1 MLQTLQR
8 SKTRSGTAYVDHG
21 NGDET
26 LVLIHGVGM
35 RIEAW
40 GPQIERLLKDHRVIA
55 VDLPGH
61 GFSALLDDRPELPNF
76 VAWFAKV
83 VDELGLGA
91 VNVAG
96 HSMGA
101 LIAAGF
107 AATVPSKLRR
117 IALLNGVYK
126 RTPMARQAV
135 EARADEIFSG
145 AFDREAPLDRW
156 FAPDEKDGEAYALV
170 RELLQK
176 VDPGGYAA
184 AYRAFATGDAV
195 YSDSWPQVT
204 CPALFL
210 TGDGD
215 KNSTAEMA
223 EEMARA
229 APQGRAFVIEGHRHM
244 VNLTAPEEVSKALAD
259 WLTWQPERV
268 REEWEE

>member
-8 SKTRSGTAYVDHG
+8 SKTPSGAAYLDQGEGSEV
-21 NGDET
+21 
-26 LVLIHGVGM
+26 LVLLHGVGM

-40 GPQIERLLKDHRVIA
+40 APQIERLSSDNRVIA

-61 GFSALLDDRPELPNF
+61 GFSAPLDARPELPSF
-76 VAWFAKV
+76 VAWFARL
-83 VDELGLGA
+83 VDELGLEA

-107 AATVPSKLRR
+107 AATEPQKLRR
-117 IALLNGVYK
+117 VALLNGVYK
-126 RTPMARQAV
+126 RTPAAREAV

-145 AFDREAPLDRW
+145 VFDREAPLERW
-156 FAPDEKDGEAYALV
+156 FSAHEKDSAAYRLV
-170 RELLQK
+170 HELLQK

-195 YSDSWPQVT
+195 YSDSWPTIQA
-204 CPALFL
+204 PSLFL

-215 KNSTAEMA
+215 MNSTAEMA
-223 EEMARA
+223 ERMASK
-229 APQGRAFVIEGHRHM
+229 APHGRAVVINGHRHM
-244 VNLTAPEEVSKALAD
+244 VNLTAPVEVSEALAE
-259 WLTWQPERV
+259 WLTWQPAR
-268 REEWEE
+268 

>member
-1 MLQTLQR
+1 MLQTLPR
-8 SKTRSGTAYVDHG
+8 SETPSGVAYVDRG
-21 NGDET
+21 QGGET

-40 GPQIERLLKDHRVIA
+40 GPQIERLSREHRVIA

-61 GFSALLDDRPELPNF
+61 GFSRPLDAAPELPNF
-76 VAWFAKV
+76 VAWFSGL
-83 VDELGLGA
+83 VDELGLDA
-91 VNVAG
+91 VSVAG

-107 AATVPSKLRR
+107 AATNGDRLRR
-117 IALLNGVYK
+117 VALLNGVHK
-126 RTPMARQAV
+126 RTPAARQAV
-135 EARADEIFSG
+135 EARADEIVSG
-145 AFDREAPLDRW
+145 NFDRQAPLERW
-156 FAPDEKDGEAYALV
+156 FSDAEKDGAAYRLV
-170 RELLQK
+170 HDLLQA
-176 VDPGGYAA
+176 VDPKGYAA

-195 YSDSWPQVT
+195 YSDRWPQVT

-229 APQGRAFVIEGHRHM
+229 APHGRAVVIRGHRHM
-244 VNLTAPEEVSKALAD
+244 VNLTAPEEVSEALAD
-259 WLTWQPERV
+259 WLTWQPA
-268 REEWEE
+268 

>member
-1 MLQTLQR
+1 MLQTLHR
-8 SKTRSGTAYVDHG
+8 SKTPSGASYVDHG
-21 NGDET
+21 TGEEI

-40 GPQIERLLKDHRVIA
+40 GPQIEQLSKGHRVIA

-61 GFSALLDDRPELPNF
+61 GFSAPLDARPELPNF
-76 VAWFAKV
+76 VVWFARL
-83 VDELGLGA
+83 VDELGFDA

-107 AATVPSKLRR
+107 AATMPLKLRR
-117 IALLNGVYK
+117 VALLNGVYK
-126 RTPMARQAV
+126 RTPTARQAV
-135 EARADEIFSG
+135 EARAEEIFSG
-145 AFDREAPLDRW
+145 AFDREAPLERW
-156 FAPDEKDGEAYALV
+156 FSSDEKDGAAYRLV

-176 VDPGGYAA
+176 VDAGGYAA

-195 YSDSWPQVT
+195 YSDCWPQVAR
-204 CPALFL
+204 PALFL

-229 APQGRAFVIEGHRHM
+229 APEGRAVVVKGHRHM
-244 VNLTAPEEVSKALAD
+244 VNLTAPEEVSEALAD
-259 WLTWQPERV
+259 WLTWQPAQ
-268 REEWEE
+268 